1 MQNKKRTA
9 IIIKRK
15 CYDLRKVKTKRGE
28 QMAKKS
34 KIAKHEKQLAL
45 VEKYAQLRYEL
56 KQAGDYEA
64 LRKLPINS
72 NPNRVKNRDMVD
84 GRPRAYMR
92 KFGISRIKF
101 RDLAHKGLIPGV
113 VKASW

>member
-1 MQNKKRTA
+1 MESKRFIQGYFRYRYPELGA
-9 IIIKRK
+9 NVNADSVERRLADMSHSI
-15 CYDLRKVKTKRGE
+15 V
-28 QMAKKS
+28 S
-34 KIAKHEKQLAL
+34 KA
-45 VEKYAQLRYEL
+45 
-56 KQAGDYEA
+56 
-64 LRKLPINS
+64 
-72 NPNRVKNRDMVD
+72 DMPKMD